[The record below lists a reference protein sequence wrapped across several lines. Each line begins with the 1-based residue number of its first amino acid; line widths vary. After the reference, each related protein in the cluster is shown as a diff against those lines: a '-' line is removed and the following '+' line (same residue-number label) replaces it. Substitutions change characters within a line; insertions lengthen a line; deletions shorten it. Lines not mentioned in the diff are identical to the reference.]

1 VLLVQTIS
9 KAEAPDQEIP
19 LQLPWS
25 RIIAKTLVYMK
36 LFGCDARTYLGGMLA
51 AALLLT
57 GCSNLPSSKQA
68 PNEAQDPRFKPAE
81 KVRES
86 NLLSKEDLALLDEPD
101 DAPYRLGSGDVVR
114 LDVFG
119 RTEISGQHVIGPD
132 GVISVP
138 IIGDVF
144 LKDMTR
150 DEAQRTLDQR
160 VRDYFTEPHL
170 TLAVQEYASNQIT
183 VLGRVERAGQQK
195 FAGRPTLAE
204 VLANAGA
211 LPILDKQATLTRC
224 AIIRGHNKLIWVDLK
239 ALLNGDLA
247 YNIRMKKGDIVFIP
261 DSSDTSIYV
270 LGAVPKPGS
279 YRLTPRMTLLDAI
292 AQAGGPSEDAAPR
305 QIGLYRAGVKRV
317 EVIQFSDLIAPDRAT
332 NYALEDGDV
341 VFIPTS
347 NLANF
352 GYLMRQ
358 ISPAIGVL
366 TFGLTANTLVNQ
378 NQ

>member
-1 VLLVQTIS
+1 
-9 KAEAPDQEIP
+9 
-19 LQLPWS
+19 
-25 RIIAKTLVYMK
+25 MK